1 MKNYRIATLFI
12 LGAIIT
18 ILLLSACSLLES
30 PGAST
35 RTPEEAI
42 AEAVHEYL
50 AQQGGPADQVKVE
63 IEQFEGDYARVK
75 IISTDPDVPG
85 GFTGFLARKD
95 GVWTTLIVG
104 SGFNPMEVQAL
115 GIPESILPEGWVFP
129 DEEPAA
135 PTEPA
140 SNPSVD
146 SGAPTGC
153 PAPTDGSL
161 LLTDEGRG
169 YCLLYPTS
177 HTVVQLDSGNTE
189 IVVGEVMNHIDPRVS
204 ITVEDLAGRTVEQ
217 AADEFVTGFEGF
229 DIEQTN
235 LTIAG
240 EEAILLDGIPGQDFY
255 RMVLVTHDGI
265 LYRLQFAPFDENLVD
280 TFPQAEQLYT
290 LVMDSFQFSTP

>member
-1 MKNYRIATLFI
+1 
-12 LGAIIT
+12 
-18 ILLLSACSLLES
+18 
-30 PGAST
+30 
-35 RTPEEAI
+35 
-42 AEAVHEYL
+42 VQEYL
-50 AQQGGPADQVKVE
+50 AQQGGPADQVEVE
-63 IEQFEGDYARVK
+63 VEQLEGDFARVK

-140 SNPSVD
+140 INPSVD
-146 SGAPTGC
+146 SAALSGC
-153 PAPTDGSL
+153 PTPTDGTL
-161 LLTDEGRG
+161 RLTDEARG

-177 HTVVQLDSGNTE
+177 HTVVQLDGGNTE

-204 ITVEDLAGRTVEQ
+204 ITVEDLAGRTIEQ
-217 AADEFVTGFEGF
+217 VVDEFLAGYEGFE
-229 DIEQTN
+229 IEQSA
-235 LTIAG
+235 LTVAG

-255 RMVLVTHDGI
+255 RMVLVDHDGS
-265 LYRLQFAPFDENLVD
+265 LYRLQIFPYDENNVD
-280 TFPQAEQLYT
+280 TLPQAEQLYT
-290 LVMDSFQFSTP
+290 LVVDSFQFTTP